1 MCPVQALDA
10 YIHRAALR
18 RKGDKLLVCYG
29 PPKTKQ
35 TLSRWILDAINIYFE
50 SSQLPSPIGVRAH
63 STRSMAAFKAFL
75 AGVPI
80 QDIPIQTGQGLGS
93 LAAWASWSPKC
104 LTGRSSSSWN
114 CNPGSL
120 KEQEA
125 ASWCHTSCIPD
136 SVLLH
141 SLKLMPA
148 ALHVLLYQ
156 LVIMS
161 PCLLRLAHH
170 LNWLHRIFSIV
181 NESLAASVAPTS
193 LSLCLRTIN
202 PLAWMTIV
210 QLPQNHICSSTPVT
224 LDPLHCPNR
233 SKDDAISQI
242 LHYSLTH
249 IDSKNGNY
257 VRLLFIDYS
266 SAFNTIVPI
275 KLVFKLT
282 DLCLNSSL
290 CDWIQD
296 FLTGRPQVVKV
307 GQFTSNSITLN
318 VGAPQS
324 CVLSPLLYSLYT
336 HSCVSSHSSTSIIR
350 CPCGSV
356 VEHYVSSAKGCGFN
370 SQGTH
375 ILTCTGCIVSRFG

>member
-18 RKGDKLLVCYG
+18 RKGDQLLVCYG

-63 STRSMAAFKAFL
+63 STRSMVAFKAFL

-80 QDIPIQTGQGLGS
+80 QDICNTAGWSMPLTFIRCYGLDMQATPGSPVLSPSSSSWGIQTGQGLGS

-148 ALHVLLYQ
+148 ALHMLLYQ

-233 SKDDAISQI
+233 SKDDAISHV

-318 VGAPQS
+318 VGAPQELCPES
-324 CVLSPLLYSLYT
+324 PALLSPL
-336 HSCVSSHSSTSIIR
+336 
-350 CPCGSV
+350 P
-356 VEHYVSSAKGCGFN
+356 
-370 SQGTH
+370 
-375 ILTCTGCIVSRFG
+375 LTAPLLLLGVPVAQW